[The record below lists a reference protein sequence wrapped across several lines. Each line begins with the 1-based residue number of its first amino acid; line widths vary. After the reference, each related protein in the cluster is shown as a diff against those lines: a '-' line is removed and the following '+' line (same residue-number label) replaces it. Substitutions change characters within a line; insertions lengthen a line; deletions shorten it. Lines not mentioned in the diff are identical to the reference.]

1 MSPPEPATLTQAD
14 LAPAVEWLAARD
26 PALARVVE
34 LYGPPPL
41 WAREPGF
48 PTLLHIIL
56 EQQVSLASARAA
68 FDRLRL
74 AVVPLTPAGFLA
86 LDDPRLRAI
95 GFSRQKARYGREL
108 ARAILA
114 GTLDLDHLAG
124 LDDDSVALALKQLPG
139 IGDWTATIYLL
150 MALRRPDVFPTGDIA
165 LAAAARQ
172 VLGLDARPAPEELL
186 AIAERW
192 RPYRAV
198 AARLLWHWY
207 LSQRAAARTSAPRG
221 NEQGVVP
228 G

>member
-1 MSPPEPATLTQAD
+1 M
-14 LAPAVEWLAARD
+14 
-26 PALARVVE
+26 
-34 LYGPPPL
+34 
-41 WAREPGF
+41 
-48 PTLLHIIL
+48 
-56 EQQVSLASARAA
+56 
-68 FDRLRL
+68 
-74 AVVPLTPAGFLA
+74 
-86 LDDPRLRAI
+86 
-95 GFSRQKARYGREL
+95 

-114 GTLDLDHLAG
+114 GTIHLDQLAG
-124 LDDDSVALALKQLPG
+124 LDDDTAALALKQLPG
-139 IGDWTATIYLL
+139 IGDRTATIYLL
-150 MALRRPDVFPTGDIA
+150 MALRRPVVFPGGDIA

-172 VLGLDARPAPEELL
+172 VLGLDARPAPEDLL

>member
-1 MSPPEPATLTQAD
+1 MSRPEPAPLTDANLD
-14 LAPAVEWLAARD
+14 PAVAWLAARD

-34 LYGPPPL
+34 QYGPPPL

-74 AVVPLTPAGFLA
+74 AVDPLTPAGFLA
-86 LDDPRLRAI
+86 LDDARLRAI

-124 LDDDSVALALKQLPG
+124 LDDDTAALALKQLPG

-150 MALRRPDVFPTGDIA
+150 MALRRPDVFPAGDIA
-165 LAAAARQ
+165 LLVAARQ
-172 VLGLDARPAPEELL
+172 VLGLDTRPAPEELL

-207 LSQRAAARTSAPRG
+207 LSQRAAARAGAPRRD
-221 NEQGVVP
+221 EQGAMR
-228 G
+228 